1 MSVEKYLI
9 TGFSGF
15 VSKHFC
21 EYLER
26 NEIRAFIKGVDVQN
40 HDLKFDDFKNISFDF
55 EKIDLLSESDIDKLL
70 SDFKPNFILHLASYS
85 SVAFSWKDPI
95 ISFNNNTN
103 IFLNILEA
111 VRKLRIDT
119 RILSIGS
126 SEEYGNI
133 GESNLPLEED
143 HPLHPVS
150 PYAVAR
156 VSQELLSKVYVKG
169 YGLDIVLTRSFNHIG
184 PSQKDIFV
192 IASFAKQLTKMKK
205 ENCLDGNLVAGDVSI
220 IRDFLDVRDV
230 VAAYYSLMHNG
241 KKGEVYNVCSGN
253 GVSLREVTSM
263 MADILNMKVNIIV
276 DERLIR
282 PDDNKKIIGSNK
294 KIKQSLGWKPK
305 FTLKQS
311 LYDILNYWESKW
323 L

>member
-1 MSVEKYLI
+1 MEKYLI

-15 VSKHFC
+15 VSRHFC

-26 NEIRAFIKGVDVQN
+26 NKVNAFIKGIDVHE
-40 HDLKFDDFKNISFDF
+40 HDLNFDDYKYLTFDF
-55 EKIDLLSESDIDKLL
+55 EKIDLLSGNDIEQVLC
-70 SDFKPNFILHLASYS
+70 DFQPNFILHLASYS
-85 SVAFSWKDPI
+85 SVAFSWKAPI

-111 VRKLRIDT
+111 IRKLKLDT

-133 GESNLPLEED
+133 REGNLPLRED
-143 HPLHPVS
+143 TPLNPTS

-184 PSQKDIFV
+184 PVQKDIFV
-192 IASFAKQLTKMKK
+192 IASFAKQLMMIKK
-205 ENCLDGNLVAGDVSI
+205 SNSSDGNLITGDVSI
-220 IRDFLDVRDV
+220 IRDFSDVRDV
-230 VAAYYSLMHNG
+230 VIAYHLLLHSG
-241 KKGEVYNVCSGN
+241 KKGEIYNVCSGK
-253 GVSLREVTSM
+253 GVSLREVIST
-263 MADILNMKVNIIV
+263 MADILNIKIKIAI
-276 DERLIR
+276 DETLIR
-282 PDDNKKIIGSNK
+282 PDENKKIIGCNEK
-294 KIKQSLGWKPK
+294 LKRSLGWNPQY
-305 FTLKQS
+305 TLKQS
-311 LYDILNYWESKW
+311 LCDTLNYWDRI